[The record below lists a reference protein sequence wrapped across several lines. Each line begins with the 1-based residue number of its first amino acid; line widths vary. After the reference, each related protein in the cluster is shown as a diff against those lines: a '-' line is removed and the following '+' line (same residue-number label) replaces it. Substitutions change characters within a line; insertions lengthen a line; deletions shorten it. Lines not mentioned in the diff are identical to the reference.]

1 MKELEEYYL
10 LMRYLFVSL
19 DEIKKMDNF
28 EREYLVNELKKK

>member
-19 DEIKKMDNF
+19 DEIKMMNDF
-28 EREYLVNELKKK
+28 EREMLVNELKKK